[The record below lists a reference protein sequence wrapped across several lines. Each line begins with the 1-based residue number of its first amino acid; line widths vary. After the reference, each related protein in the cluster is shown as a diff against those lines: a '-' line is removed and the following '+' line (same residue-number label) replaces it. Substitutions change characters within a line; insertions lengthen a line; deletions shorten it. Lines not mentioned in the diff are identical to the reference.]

1 MSSLFLAIRKTVW
14 VLTAGIAS
22 SAAIG
27 QVATNP
33 MRQELVSSGV
43 ERYYLL
49 HVPADY
55 DGEAIPLVLNF
66 HGSLRVP
73 EDQVEA
79 SDFGTIADREGF
91 AVAYPAGAFASGNM
105 QRSWNADVEDGVDDV
120 QFVRDIVEDV
130 ATRLNIDR
138 SRIYA
143 TGFSGGGR
151 MSSRLA
157 CELSDLLA
165 AAAPV
170 AGLQYYEDCTPMQP
184 IPILAIHSKAD
195 PFNHYEL
202 SDDSP
207 TYWHVGVET
216 AIEKWQA
223 ANGCGRRADETDFA
237 DNVELRAWTDCRPG
251 SEIALYAV
259 DDDNHV
265 WPGFASE
272 VVWQFFSRH

>member
-1 MSSLFLAIRKTVW
+1 M
-14 VLTAGIAS
+14 LTSVIAS

-27 QVATNP
+27 QVASTP
-33 MRQELVSSGV
+33 ARQELVSSGV
-43 ERYYLL
+43 DRYYLL
-49 HVPADY
+49 HVPVDHDGAD
-55 DGEAIPLVLNF
+55 IPLVINF
-66 HGSLRVP
+66 HGSLLVP
-73 EDQVEA
+73 EDQVKA

-105 QRSWNADVEDGVDDV
+105 QRSWNADVEDSGVDDV

-130 ATRLNIDR
+130 AKRLNVDR

-151 MSSRLA
+151 ISSRLA

-170 AGLQYYEDCTPMQP
+170 AGLQYYADCTPAQP
-184 IPILAIHSKAD
+184 IPILAIHSTAD
-195 PFNHYEL
+195 PFNHYKL

-207 TYWHVGVET
+207 AYWHVGVET

-223 ANGCGRRADETDFA
+223 ANGCETPAEVSDFA
-237 DNVELRAWTDCRPG
+237 DSVERRTWSDCRGG
-251 SEIALYAV
+251 SEITLYAV
-259 DDDNHV
+259 DDDKHM

-272 VVWQFFSRH
+272 VVWEFFSRH